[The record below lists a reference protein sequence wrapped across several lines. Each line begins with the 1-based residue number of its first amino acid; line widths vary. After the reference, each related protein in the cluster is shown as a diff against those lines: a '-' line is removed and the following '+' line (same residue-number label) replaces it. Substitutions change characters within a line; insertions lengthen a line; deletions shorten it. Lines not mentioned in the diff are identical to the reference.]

1 MADLATGYGSL
12 GGTMEV
18 VCIVVVVVWS
28 DMPFSFSFGG
38 GRGAEGKDDFGEG
51 QEGKLN
57 RFRQTSDTNFFFSFF
72 LASSGGCELT
82 KGRILLGIGYVCVSI
97 SIKTFSQVRVILPP
111 FLKDFFSFFL

>member
-57 RFRQTSDTNFFFSFF
+57 RFRQTSDTFFFFSFF
-72 LASSGGCELT
+72 LASSGGCKLT
-82 KGRILLGIGYVCVSI
+82 KVRILLGIGYVCVSI